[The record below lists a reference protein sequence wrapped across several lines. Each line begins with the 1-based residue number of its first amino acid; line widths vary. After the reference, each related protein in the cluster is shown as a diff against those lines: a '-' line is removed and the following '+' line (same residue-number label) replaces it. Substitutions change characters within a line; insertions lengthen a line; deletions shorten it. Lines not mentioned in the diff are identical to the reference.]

1 MRGAGVRSSGASL
14 EDAERLAL
22 RYLARRDRSE
32 AQMRAYLI
40 RMEVSPARVR
50 TVLKKFVEHGYLD
63 DEAYALR
70 WARQR
75 LARRPMGRARLEGEL
90 LGQGFDEKTTAHTL
104 REVYR
109 DKSERALAQ
118 LLMHQ
123 RLAVT
128 KASDRARGVSLLRRY
143 GFDEEMIE
151 QVMGSGAGL
160 STGDMSADTGKPMS
174 RRTLKRA
181 EL

>member
-1 MRGAGVRSSGASL
+1 MRGTGVRSSGASL
-14 EDAERLAL
+14 EAAERLAL
-22 RYLARRDRSE
+22 RYLARRDRSQ
-32 AQMRAYLI
+32 AQVRAYLI
-40 RMEVSPARVR
+40 QAGVPAVRAR
-50 TVLKKFVEHGYLD
+50 TVLKKFVERGYLD

-75 LARRPMGRARLEGEL
+75 LARRPMGRARMEGEL
-90 LGQGFDEKTTAHTL
+90 LGQGFDEKTTARTL
-104 REVYR
+104 SELYR
-109 DKSERALAQ
+109 DKSERALA
-118 LLMHQ
+118 LMLVHQ